1 MRLVHLYGPP
11 GVGKLT
17 VARELVAL
25 AGFKLFHNHLTVD
38 LVRSVF
44 PLNSEPY
51 TRLVRQFR
59 RDMVAEA
66 ARAGIDLVFTG
77 VYLGTDEQL
86 AAIRHFVAPI
96 YASGGIVQFVQL
108 TCRPDVWR
116 ARVPNESRRALN
128 KLTDPDRAE
137 GLFAGG
143 DPFVAMPTEPTLGID
158 TTHLLPSQA
167 AARIAAHYGLPTSES
182 QGPERDA

>member
-1 MRLVHLYGPP
+1 MRLVYLYGPP

-17 VARELVAL
+17 VASELVAL
-25 AGFKLFHNHLTVD
+25 TGFKLFHNHLTVD

-51 TRLVRQFR
+51 TRLVRQLR

-66 ARAGIDLVFTG
+66 ARAGINLVFTG
-77 VYLGTDEQL
+77 VYLGTEEQL
-86 AAIRHFVAPI
+86 AAIRRFIEPVD
-96 YASGGIVQFVQL
+96 ASGGVVQLVQL
-108 TCRPDVWR
+108 TCRLDVWR

-128 KLTDPDRAE
+128 KLTDPDRAL

-143 DPFVAMPTEPTLGID
+143 DPFAVMPIEPVLTVD
-158 TTHLLPSQA
+158 TTHLPPSQA
-167 AARIAAHYGLPTSES
+167 AARIVAHYGLPTSAV
-182 QGPERDA
+182 ERTETDA